1 MLNRLLHDQLGSGP
15 FEALPRPSPTF
26 YTQNTSSSVF
36 LEDQKRRRVSLVWYV
51 SLFLSGTC
59 PLIRDL
65 IHRYSIF
72 SLQFL
77 NFPLCASVWIGFPAC

>member
-36 LEDQKRRRVSLVWYV
+36 LEDQKRRRVSFVWFGM
-51 SLFLSGTC
+51 SLS
-59 PLIRDL
+59 
-65 IHRYSIF
+65 F
-72 SLQFL
+72 SLAL
-77 NFPLCASVWIGFPAC
+77 VP